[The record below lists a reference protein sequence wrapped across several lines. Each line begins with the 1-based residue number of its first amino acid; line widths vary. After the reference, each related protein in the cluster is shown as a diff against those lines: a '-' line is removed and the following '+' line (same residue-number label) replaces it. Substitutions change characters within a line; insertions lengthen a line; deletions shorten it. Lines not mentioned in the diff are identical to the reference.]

1 MVYQDIEESGMYQRA
16 EKVAD
21 LVWDVV
27 IHWEPF
33 ARTTVGEQLTRAVD
47 SIGANIAE
55 SSGRYHVNDV
65 IRFLHF
71 ARGSMKETRFWLKRS
86 FQRNLMSAELYNQL
100 LTELSSLGLE
110 INNYIRYQRTRSL
123 KEPDVEYHTTSP
135 NDPTI

>member
-1 MVYQDIEESGMYQRA
+1 LVYQDIEESRMYQRA

-65 IRFLHF
+65 IRFLPF
-71 ARGSMKETRFWLKRS
+71 ARGSMKEIRFWLKRS